1 MTKTYAGVYRAIPG
15 SARWLQMARFRFETS
30 GVPKN
35 GHVRS
40 PLHYGSV
47 GESENRFCYCFG
59 FHCLSRVMRWI
70 PYLHHASSAPRAR
83 PARGNRHRQTQKCSE
98 VTVLPQTRKT
108 EKQWAHP
115 SKSQP
120 PMFFFIPYTPWRAS
134 ETPGNNPSFVDRA
147 DKQVAA

>member
-47 GESENRFCYCFG
+47 GESENQFCFVLG
-59 FHCLSRVMRWI
+59 FTVSCLSRVMRWI
-70 PYLHHASSAPRAR
+70 PPSRIHQSAPRAR
-83 PARGNRHRQTQKCSE
+83 PARGNRHRQNQKCSE
-98 VTVLPQTRKT
+98 VTVLPQTRET

-120 PMFFFIPYTPWRAS
+120 PMFSYHTRLGGRARRR
-134 ETPGNNPSFVDRA
+134 ETILS
-147 DKQVAA
+147 